1 MAANENRLDENS
13 FVIGKWYMIEIT
25 YTNFGIS
32 RARTEKKLLGEYV
45 GFHVDHRNGCS
56 MYDEPYFLFKKDGIT
71 TRESML
77 DMNYYRA
84 KVWEVDAPTPAQ
96 KVETAE
102 AVE

>member
-1 MAANENRLDENS
+1 MSANENRLDENS
-13 FVIGKWYMIEIT
+13 FVIGKWYMMEIT
-25 YTNFGIS
+25 ITHPFMKG
-32 RARTEKKLLGEYV
+32 RTEKKLLGEYV

-56 MYDEPYFLFKKDGIT
+56 MYDEPYFLFKKDGVI

-77 DMNYYRA
+77 DMNYYKA
-84 KVWEVDAPTPAQ
+84 KVWEVDAPAPAQ